1 MKSKFPSTVAI
12 IGQGYVGL
20 PLAMTLTESNWQVIG
35 VDLDQKKIELLIS
48 GISPVEDVQ
57 NDVLSRFIS
66 EGKYMPTSD
75 VTRVS
80 EADVIVICVPT
91 PLDQDQKP
99 DLSIL
104 IKAIRDISPNIRD
117 ESLIINE
124 STSFPGTLRDIV
136 VSEVLK
142 FSKIHNPKFYFA
154 VSPERVNPGDKKHSV
169 NKIAKIVSLNTNNKQ
184 VKKKT
189 RISFQTNK

>member
-91 PLDQDQKP
+91 PLGQDQKP
-99 DLSIL
+99 DLS
-104 IKAIRDISPNIRD
+104 A
-117 ESLIINE
+117 
-124 STSFPGTLRDIV
+124 
-136 VSEVLK
+136 
-142 FSKIHNPKFYFA
+142 PKRG
-154 VSPERVNPGDKKHSV
+154 V
-169 NKIAKIVSLNTNNKQ
+169 
-184 VKKKT
+184 
-189 RISFQTNK
+189 